1 LTFDSNAHHGWGLPN
16 EPQRR
21 FPRDD
26 PDPKAHGPVTAARAT
41 EAIRVE
47 AGTKHGLVDDPH
59 DVSGPDERTSI
70 AARIE
75 PELRAIV
82 DQAVERVAV
91 LEVEAVREVRDH
103 AQESKRREQEALE
116 EVLERL
122 AGLLDG
128 LDLLAESVSGVA
140 SSMRQEL
147 EGLNGVVTE
156 LTRASS
162 TLEADARDSEPV
174 VEEVSE
180 LPPEPEWEPASD
192 RVTEDAG
199 SEPWDGDDAVS
210 GTAAYN
216 GNAQETEPPPEITR
230 MFRRQMENMW
240 RAGTSRADAERW
252 LMRFELGDHHRDLL
266 DEIYSAAR
274 IQPKR
279 RKGLFGR
286 LRGR

>member
-26 PDPKAHGPVTAARAT
+26 PDPKAHGPVRAARAT

-47 AGTKHGLVDDPH
+47 AGTKQGLVDDPP

-70 AARIE
+70 AKRIE

-91 LEVEAVREVRDH
+91 LEVEAVREVRDQ

-128 LDLLAESVSGVA
+128 L
-140 SSMRQEL
+140 
-147 EGLNGVVTE
+147 NGVVTE
-156 LTRASS
+156 LTKAPS
-162 TLEADARDSEPV
+162 TLETDARDSEPV
-174 VEEVSE
+174 VEEVPE
-180 LPPEPEWEPASD
+180 LPPEPEWDPASD

-199 SEPWDGDDAVS
+199 SEPWNGDDGVS

>member
-1 LTFDSNAHHGWGLPN
+1 MTFDSNAHHGWGLPN

-26 PDPKAHGPVTAARAT
+26 PDPNAHGPVRAARAT
-41 EAIRVE
+41 EAVRVE
-47 AGTKHGLVDDPH
+47 AGTKQGLVDDRK
-59 DVSGPDERTSI
+59 DVSALDDRTSI

-91 LEVEAVREVRDH
+91 LEVEAVREARDQ
-103 AQESKRREQEALE
+103 AQESKRREREAFE

-122 AGLLDG
+122 SGLLDG
-128 LDLLAESVSGVA
+128 LDQLADSVSGVA
-140 SSMRQEL
+140 RSMRDEL

-156 LTRASS
+156 LARASS
-162 TLEADARDSEPV
+162 ALEADARASEPA
-174 VEEVSE
+174 VEDISE
-180 LPPEPEWEPASD
+180 PPPEPEFEPTSD
-192 RVTEDAG
+192 PVNEDAG
-199 SEPWDGDDAVS
+199 LEPWDDAAS
-210 GTAAYN
+210 GVAAYN
-216 GNAQETEPPPEITR
+216 GHAQTTEPPPEITR

-240 RAGTSRADAERW
+240 RSGTSRAEAERW

-274 IQPKR
+274 IQPR
-279 RKGLFGR
+279 PRKGLIGR